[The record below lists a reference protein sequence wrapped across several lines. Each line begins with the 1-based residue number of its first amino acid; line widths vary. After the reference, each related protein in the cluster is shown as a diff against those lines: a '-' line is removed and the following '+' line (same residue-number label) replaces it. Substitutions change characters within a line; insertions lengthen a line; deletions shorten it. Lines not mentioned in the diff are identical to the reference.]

1 VLITENMIKIIKV
14 KQYSSKYV
22 NVILVNNIPICTVR
36 GNKSTS
42 DIIAFLQGYETDI
55 KDGKIKKILELLKEE
70 K

>member
-1 VLITENMIKIIKV
+1 MIKIIKV

-42 DIIAFLQGYETDI
+42 NIIAFLQSYETDI

>member
-1 VLITENMIKIIKV
+1 MLITENMIKIIKV

-42 DIIAFLQGYETDI
+42 NIIAFLQSYETDI

>member
-1 VLITENMIKIIKV
+1 MLITENMIKVIKV

-55 KDGKIKKILELLKEE
+55 KDGKIKKILELIKEE

>member
-1 VLITENMIKIIKV
+1 MLITENMIKIIKV

-55 KDGKIKKILELLKEE
+55 KDGKIKKILESLKEE

>member
-1 VLITENMIKIIKV
+1 MLITENMIKIIKV

>member
-1 VLITENMIKIIKV
+1 MLITENMIKIIKV

-70 K
+70 

>member
-1 VLITENMIKIIKV
+1 MLITENMIKIIKV

-55 KDGKIKKILELLKEE
+55 KDGKIKKILELLKE
-70 K
+70 KK

>member
-1 VLITENMIKIIKV
+1 MLITENMIKIIKV

-42 DIIAFLQGYETDI
+42 DIITFLQGYETDI
-55 KDGKIKKILELLKEE
+55 KDGKIKKILESLK
-70 K
+70 

>member
-1 VLITENMIKIIKV
+1 MLITENMIKIIKV

-42 DIIAFLQGYETDI
+42 DIIAFLQSYETDI